1 MRGACRHAAHP
12 SRCRLLPDRR
22 SRRRGGEAPLLGP
35 GARGPVRLETGRS
48 VPKMDVKL
56 RGILLTLD
64 NLSYVEHRRRCRG
77 GALGEQS
84 RRRPP
89 ERCRGGAPTTRESS
103 PVKDREG
110 AQGRHRPPAFID
122 RPMLARIEMS
132 GAAAEALRIDSR
144 RLLDEDACHSR
155 RRPSSRLSLAHT
167 AGEETASPGP
177 FKARL
182 GLIMVGSP
190 FRSVDA

>member
-1 MRGACRHAAHP
+1 MGLTDA
-12 SRCRLLPDRR
+12 S
-22 SRRRGGEAPLLGP
+22 G
-35 GARGPVRLETGRS
+35 
-48 VPKMDVKL
+48 
-56 RGILLTLD
+56 GILLTLD

-155 RRPSSRLSLAHT
+155 RRPYSRLSLAHT